1 MSQKANISE
10 RDLLILR
17 AEHNVYKKQADEL
30 TQAKIYLENN
40 VNLLQQQ
47 LDNIQEQINDL
58 AQENQDLQQDNQR
71 LQNII
76 NTTPNQQNLEQRIQ
90 TLERIIINWTQTAY
104 FLSQRAVNC
113 QNHNNSRYYYD

>member
-1 MSQKANISE
+1 MNQKADISE

-17 AEHNVYKKQADEL
+17 AEYNIYKKQADEL